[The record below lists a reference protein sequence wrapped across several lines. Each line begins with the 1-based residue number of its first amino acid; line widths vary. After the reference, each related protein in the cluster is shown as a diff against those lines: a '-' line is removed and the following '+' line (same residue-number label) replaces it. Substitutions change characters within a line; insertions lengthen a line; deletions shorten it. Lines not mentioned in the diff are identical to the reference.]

1 MMLGREQGDCRTRAS
16 EGKGNSERHRVGRSD
31 STAAVRL
38 SPLPLS
44 SYNCCCTTGF
54 GGREVAGP
62 DSAREVRGFGKM
74 RAEIAA
80 RGKGRV
86 STGRGGG
93 PDGNAAARDPQS
105 ETPFGVNQVDRSPVG
120 GVCCKNVRDDHSG
133 VVDVE
138 TWTPKSGVN
147 GGTEKTKHRDAANES
162 VCCEREE
169 SRSDRQT
176 ENTHGHR
183 GEYTAG
189 SGHERRHENN
199 AGMKVER

>member
-1 MMLGREQGDCRTRAS
+1 MMLGRKQSDCCAHAGERQ
-16 EGKGNSERHRVGRSD
+16 GNSERHRVGRSD

-80 RGKGRV
+80 CGKGRV

-93 PDGNAAARDPQS
+93 PDGNAAARHPEGQA
-105 ETPFGVNQVDRSPVG
+105 PFGVNQVDRSPVG

-133 VVDVE
+133 VVDLE
-138 TWTPKSGVN
+138 TWAPKSCVN
-147 GGTEKTKHRDAANES
+147 GGTEKTKYRDASNES
-162 VCCEREE
+162 VCCEREQG
-169 SRSDRQT
+169 RADRQT
-176 ENTHGHR
+176 ENADGHR
-183 GEYTAG
+183 SEYSAG

>member
-16 EGKGNSERHRVGRSD
+16 ERQGDSERHRVGRSD
-31 STAAVRL
+31 STATVRL

-44 SYNCCCTTGF
+44 SHDCCCTTGF

-86 STGRGGG
+86 STGSGGG
-93 PDGNAAARDPQS
+93 PYGNAAARYPQS
-105 ETPFGVNQVDRSPVG
+105 ETPFSVDQVDCSPVG
-120 GVCCKNVRDDHSG
+120 GVCCENVRDDHSG

-138 TWTPKSGVN
+138 TWTPKSCVN
-147 GGTEKTKHRDAANES
+147 GGTEKTKHRDASNES
-162 VCCEREE
+162 VCCEREQG
-169 SRSDRQT
+169 RADRQT
-176 ENTHGHR
+176 ENANGHR
-183 GEYTAG
+183 GEYSAG